1 MTFYTDMQEA
11 ALSLLTE
18 LDQTVQ
24 LRRLTIS
31 EPANPWEKPTFS
43 ATTYNIYAVADGI
56 YGKRA
61 DGNEMVVASDV
72 MVIMA
77 ASGAPVTPQINDII
91 LLNSKEH
98 RIVWATPI
106 PADASLAAAYEIAA
120 RLAA

>member
-1 MTFYTDMQEA
+1 MTFYTDMQDA

-18 LDQTVQ
+18 FDQTVQ
-24 LRRLTIS
+24 LRRVGFS
-31 EPANPWEKPTFS
+31 EPTNPWEKPTYTP
-43 ATTYNIYAVADGI
+43 TTYDIYAVADGI

-77 ASGAPVTPQINDII
+77 ASGAPVTPRIDDLI

-98 RIVWATPI
+98 RIVYAAPI

-120 RLAA
+120 RLAT